1 MSRLLGFVAIGVIV
15 AFSYTVQAGDIVL
28 SGFNEDVVTENS
40 ATPYARRFD
49 IWGACFIEN
58 GMTKGTSVGV
68 GFPSSHYFTSASG
81 SGVLYHL
88 GPYNGNNALRLGDN
102 DPLQGTLTVSPAAY
116 SMLHVVSA
124 SGTDNS
130 ASPTVLGQTSDI
142 TLNFTNGSVTLPQA
156 LLAYD
161 WDYRYSG
168 AAANVKALNG
178 LDRNVVGTAGS
189 TVNLQFTHY
198 FTLYETTLNL
208 ANLGLSGRTL
218 QSITFNDTSVHQA
231 TSIFA
236 VDGVVAAPEP
246 ASVSVLALLAGSLVF
261 RPRRKSA

>member
-1 MSRLLGFVAIGVIV
+1 MHPSLKFLGMAPEASVEWREKVR
-15 AFSYTVQAGDIVL
+15 AFHAKQAAK
-28 SGFNEDVVTENS
+28 N
-40 ATPYARRFD
+40 
-49 IWGACFIEN
+49 
-58 GMTKGTSVGV
+58 
-68 GFPSSHYFTSASG
+68 
-81 SGVLYHL
+81 
-88 GPYNGNNALRLGDN
+88 
-102 DPLQGTLTVSPAAY
+102 
-116 SMLHVVSA
+116 
-124 SGTDNS
+124 
-130 ASPTVLGQTSDI
+130 
-142 TLNFTNGSVTLPQA
+142 
-156 LLAYD
+156 
-161 WDYRYSG
+161 
-168 AAANVKALNG
+168 ANVKALNG